1 MTMKQTRELLD
12 NIRRS
17 IEEDSMSFIV
27 GAGFSRNISE
37 KFPLWGELLSPLVE
51 EMYPDSCVGNPK
63 RKEARIRQIID
74 EKTYLGIA
82 SEYVRRKGYHEAIDL
97 HIERMMPYLRR
108 RDDNGYDLM
117 INGEVVDSAPSLE
130 CHQKLLSLNAKHI
143 FTFNYDNTLDILADV
158 DVSNRLLEQ
167 QAQAEKKTQEYDR
180 LQEKYESEYT
190 KLKKD
195 IEFWKPRDS
204 SVDDSDGIGN
214 ILDFSSINEVIRSI
228 GPGLEE
234 YCDDTSDFH
243 SLRQRHLQAID
254 NNINLNKRRAE
265 SAKEQRMSQYQLV
278 TDAYQI
284 SLTDGCKN
292 IYKLH
297 GNLRTSED
305 ISYEFDGDRHMQYV
319 ITQEDYDAYPQKHE
333 AFVNLMRISLLK
345 GNFCLI
351 GFSGDDPNFIG
362 WINWVKDILDAPAYQ
377 KMNIPRTVYY
387 INAEDK
393 NLEASKALLLEHHYI
408 KVVNLHCLFS
418 EAKDRH
424 ERILRFLDYLGK
436 DKVKFEE
443 YNDSWRQIDVD
454 RDNLSVINELSPY
467 IEQVYVLTGYN
478 RIPDQFGIAQYH
490 RSNLFAR
497 IPSIIKADVDPVLR
511 SKLIYS
517 AIKGELMPV
526 YAVLTPRQIGQ
537 LSKCSPEL
545 ENRYQQLLVRMRVL
559 SGELIDEHA
568 DEWMAYETIVS
579 RLFNLKFDEA
589 DKMLSSWHPECGIN
603 KMRRFMMQSVFDG
616 EMDSDAITGLINP
629 SHFDSIQ
636 DFRFAIDLL
645 PQIRG
650 IFMKRK
656 GGGSS
661 VYEDLQQQREVL
673 SRKYPYLVKFKE
685 QIDRLLNDMDKDKSK
700 PFGNIKESFTF
711 GNYNKSLANSI
722 KVMQIL
728 LELAMPTEANNTILM
743 SREQWLKVFE
753 NLYELYPQ
761 PCLYF
766 SLLYGNDKDTLR
778 RIAQRYIYS
787 VKLKDKLP
795 DLLEIMLTAL
805 MDQSCP
811 FYVKEAI
818 YIVAPV
824 FMRAVSPD
832 RWEALFEKV
841 YDSSD
846 LLSLENGRSAVSEIK
861 DLILYGVKLS
871 VREEFRHKVL
881 QQNLCLGD
889 KITSIHNSLIIAASR
904 NLEINDVERGELK
917 HLVECAKTPVQIYVL
932 MNMSKWIGSH
942 VVVEKLCSLDDPI
955 YDDCILLEAVCQY
968 ALDDIQLQ
976 RKLKNIILNSRL
988 LWQTGIKDNYVGV
1001 SHHGDTLDICDI
1013 QQYIRFDENEL
1024 KEIYRKLKEAFL
1036 KIDSI
1041 TRKWHERKVWNFLND
1056 WSYILIEMQKFL
1068 RRNRSVL
1075 KGESDYQ
1082 SLSRAVTALLN
1093 QGRGGNSISSLLLDD
1108 KRAGKAITW
1117 MVEEVY
1123 KNGAKHYQYEYMLL
1137 VNKILSRQ
1145 SKYLNSC
1152 FIHFGWVLTQYSDG
1166 FDRKQFKHLLKS
1178 VLEVY
1183 KDYFIGIRE
1192 LDWDIEYAEKDVVE
1206 HELRKIYQVYESW
1219 GGYDRF
1225 WSTYIPR
1232 YYGN

>member
-1 MTMKQTRELLD
+1 MKQTRELLD
-12 NIRRS
+12 NIRKS
-17 IEEDSMSFIV
+17 IGEDSMSFIV

-51 EMYPDSCVGNPK
+51 EMYPGSCVRNPK
-63 RKEARIRQIID
+63 RKEARIKQIIA

-97 HIERMMPYLRR
+97 HIERMMPYLRHR
-108 RDDNGYDLM
+108 GDNGYDLM

-158 DVSNRLLEQ
+158 DVSDRLLKQ
-167 QAQAEKKTQEYDR
+167 QVQAEEKAQEYVR
-180 LQEKYESEYT
+180 LQDKYESEYE
-190 KLKKD
+190 KLQKD
-195 IEFWKPRDS
+195 IECWKPRDS
-204 SVDDSDGIGN
+204 AVGESVNISDMV
-214 ILDFSSINEVIRSI
+214 DFSSINEVIRNI
-228 GPGLEE
+228 GPGLDE
-234 YCDDTSDFH
+234 YCDDTSDFQ
-243 SLRQRHLQAID
+243 SLRQRHLQAIE
-254 NNINLNKRRAE
+254 NNINFNKRRAE

-297 GNLRTSED
+297 GNLKTSED
-305 ISYEFDGDRHMQYV
+305 ISYGFDGDRHMQYV

-351 GFSGDDPNFIG
+351 GFSGDDPNFMG
-362 WINWVKDILDAPAYQ
+362 WINWIKDILDAPAYQ

-393 NLEASKALLLEHHYI
+393 DLEASKILLLEHHYI
-408 KVVNLHCLFS
+408 KVVNLHCLFP
-418 EAKDRH
+418 EAKDRR

-436 DKVKFEE
+436 DKVRCEE
-443 YNDSWRQIDVD
+443 YDDSWRRIDVA
-454 RDNLSVINELSPY
+454 RNNLSAINELSPY
-467 IEQVYVLTGYN
+467 IEQVYGLSGYN
-478 RIPDQFGIAQYH
+478 RIPDQFGLAQYH

-497 IPSIIKADVDPVLR
+497 ISSIIKADVDPELR

-526 YAVLTPRQIGQ
+526 NAVLTSRQIGQ
-537 LSKCSPEL
+537 LSKCSQEL
-545 ENRYQQLLVRMRVL
+545 KNLYRLLQVRTRVL
-559 SGELIDEHA
+559 NGELVDERA
-568 DEWMAYETIVS
+568 DEWMTYETIVS

-589 DKMLSSWHPECGIN
+589 DKMLTTWSPKCGIN
-603 KMRRFMMQSVFDG
+603 QMRRFMMQSVFEKEIDG
-616 EMDSDAITGLINP
+616 DAITGLINP

-650 IFMKRK
+650 LFMERK
-656 GGGSS
+656 GGGIS
-661 VYEDLQQQREVL
+661 VYEDLQQQREAL
-673 SRKYPYLVKFKE
+673 SRRYPDLVNFRK
-685 QIDRLLNDMDKDKSK
+685 QIDRLLGDMIKDKSK

-711 GNYNKSLANSI
+711 GNYNKPLVNST
-722 KVMQIL
+722 KVLQIL
-728 LELAMPTEANNTILM
+728 LELAMPTKSKITILM
-743 SREQWLKVFE
+743 DREQWLKVFE
-753 NLYELYPQ
+753 NLYEQYPQ

-766 SLLYGNDKDTLR
+766 SLLYGNEKDTLR

-787 VKLKDKLP
+787 IKLKDRLP
-795 DLLEIMLTAL
+795 ELLEMMLAAL
-805 MDQSCP
+805 IDQSCP
-811 FYVKEAI
+811 SGVKDAI

-832 RWEALFEKV
+832 RWQALFEKF

-846 LLSLENGRSAVSEIK
+846 LFSLENGKLAVSEAK
-861 DLILYGVKLS
+861 DLILSGVRLS

-881 QQNLCLGD
+881 QQNLHFGD
-889 KITSIHNSLIIAASR
+889 KITSIHNSLIIAASK

-917 HLVECAKTPVQIYVL
+917 HLVECAKTPVQMYVL
-932 MNMSKWIGSH
+932 MNMSKWIGRD
-942 VVVEKLCSLDDPI
+942 VVTEKLCSLDDAL
-955 YDDCILLEAVCQY
+955 YDDCVLLKAACQY
-968 ALDDIQLQ
+968 AQDNQAFQL
-976 RKLKNIILNSRL
+976 RLKNIILKSPR
-988 LWQTGIKDNYVGV
+988 LWQTGIGDSGSSV
-1001 SHHGDTLDICDI
+1001 SHYGYTLDICDI

-1024 KEIYRKLKEAFL
+1024 REIYGKLKVAFL

-1041 TRKWHERKVWNFLND
+1041 TRKWQGRKEWNFLND
-1056 WSYILIEMQKFL
+1056 WSYILVEMQNFL
-1068 RRNRSVL
+1068 RLNKNVL
-1075 KGESDYQ
+1075 KCESDYQ
-1082 SLSRAVTALLN
+1082 SLSRSVTRLLN

-1108 KRAGKAITW
+1108 ERSGKAITW

-1123 KNGAKHYQYEYMLL
+1123 ENGAKSYQYEYMLL

-1152 FIHFGWVLTQYSDG
+1152 FIHFGWALTQYSDS

-1183 KDYFIGIRE
+1183 KDYFIGGRE
-1192 LDWDIEYAEKDVVE
+1192 LDWDMEYAEKDVVE
-1206 HELRKIYQVYESW
+1206 RELRKIYRVYESW

-1225 WSTYIPR
+1225 WSNYIPR